1 MISLFSFFSLQSLQ
15 HALHVIGYP
24 AVTLFVLIESAGIPL
39 PGEVMVL
46 LASFSA
52 GTDGQLQ
59 LPIIIACAAAGAIIG
74 DNIGYY
80 IGRTGGR
87 KFIERFG
94 RYLLLKPQHLDKAEL
109 FFKRHGAKTVFFGRF
124 ISLLRIWAAI
134 LAGMNHMP
142 WRTFLIY
149 NALGGIVWACYV
161 SLLGYLAGHVFHEHF
176 DQVERL
182 VKIIG
187 WGGLVIVIV
196 IAASAFI
203 LYRRRRA
210 HREEATIK
218 KEKEEAT

>member
-80 IGRTGGR
+80 IARTGGR

-94 RYLLLKPQHLDKAEL
+94 RYLFLKPHPLYTTEL
-109 FFKRHGAKTVFFGRF
+109 FFTPHPPQTIFFGPF
-124 ISLLRIWAAI
+124 IPLLHI
-134 LAGMNHMP
+134 
-142 WRTFLIY
+142 F
-149 NALGGIVWACYV
+149 
-161 SLLGYLAGHVFHEHF
+161 
-176 DQVERL
+176 
-182 VKIIG
+182 
-187 WGGLVIVIV
+187 
-196 IAASAFI
+196 
-203 LYRRRRA
+203 
-210 HREEATIK
+210 
-218 KEKEEAT
+218 